1 MFTYKNLI
9 FSLRGE
15 LAFFI
20 KLYEAVLSLYYRSD
34 ILVIALILFN
44 NYVRPFYST
53 AFIVSLPPIYII
65 SKIYFSACR
74 NAKKFIYS

>member
-34 ILVIALILFN
+34 ILVIALILFK
-44 NYVRPFYST
+44 PF
-53 AFIVSLPPIYII
+53 
-65 SKIYFSACR
+65 
-74 NAKKFIYS
+74 KKLTRFYGS

>member
-1 MFTYKNLI
+1 MFAYKNLI

-44 NYVRPFYST
+44 YPF
-53 AFIVSLPPIYII
+53 
-65 SKIYFSACR
+65 
-74 NAKKFIYS
+74 KKLTHFYGA